1 MKKAK
6 ARNPAAARLTRKMVI
21 MAGTMG
27 PTIMVSKEIT
37 KKVRNTK
44 LTVQRLLTV
53 SCLSLSQ
60 LIVACPATPGLAGL
74 VWQMAVARGDTSRR
88 PTDSLL
94 EAMVPDPRCT
104 YEIGVLSQGSQCQL
118 RFFIRNEPATLAN
131 DFADTIKKESRT
143 LHHTATHNDHVRHE

>member
-1 MKKAK
+1 MS
-6 ARNPAAARLTRKMVI
+6 
-21 MAGTMG
+21 GTMG
-27 PTIMVSKEIT
+27 PRILVSKEIT

-104 YEIGVLSQGSQCQL
+104 YEIGVLSQRSQSHL
-118 RFFIRNEPATLAN
+118 PSFIRNKPPTFPNDLAH
-131 DFADTIKKESRT
+131 TI
-143 LHHTATHNDHVRHE
+143 N